1 MFILRI
7 FLRAMEEP
15 QYLPPPD
22 VRRHC
27 LIPTLFER
35 QTKSKLLCSAH
46 AWKDN
51 FPILWTLPLKCAR
64 SLKLSTLPAAKNIT
78 PAHYSAA
85 SPSHWR
91 VFLADCP
98 SVLSN
103 TNSLGLAFNSS
114 LKVKQQAGSTALKC
128 IQNFQVMGQ
137 HLKNTFIPWQEP
149 TPLLVHNKG
158 GITGTQEQHRL
169 STCQL
174 WANKAS
180 PPAWEQ
186 HPEQQHP
193 EQHQGPLQGQQ
204 EPVSRSCRKPAMSKV
219 CPAIETPND

>member
-1 MFILRI
+1 MINVHFTHLPSCYGGTSVSSTPQCKKTLSHSYPVWEADEIQTLVLSTRLKRQLSNSLDSTLKMCQI
-7 FLRAMEEP
+7 F
-15 QYLPPPD
+15 
-22 VRRHC
+22 
-27 LIPTLFER
+27 
-35 QTKSKLLCSAH
+35 K
-46 AWKDN
+46 
-51 FPILWTLPLKCAR
+51 
-64 SLKLSTLPAAKNIT
+64 TLPAAKNIT